1 MYASERQPSTHRYR
15 TKATSSSTVQH
26 KEGSQSNLHT
36 VISTAI
42 LHYPTSPL
50 QSIPCGEEGWRGW
63 VDGWCAKAPSP
74 SLLPA
79 YIGHPLGIHIGR
91 VKITNQQKLY
101 QKTKIGA
108 SKSASWSRTGI
119 EMKGWPQM
127 ATPLLQK
134 RFSVILYLTKAIQR

>member
-1 MYASERQPSTHRYR
+1 MYASERPPSTHRYR

-42 LHYPTSPL
+42 RHYPTSPL

-63 VDGWCAKAPSP
+63 VDGWRARRESPPPLPSSP
-74 SLLPA
+74 
-79 YIGHPLGIHIGR
+79 HTLGIHIGR

-101 QKTKIGA
+101 QKIKIGA

-134 RFSVILYLTKAIQR
+134 RVSVILYLTKAIQR